1 MLPYTLLLVKVLLFA
16 NLTPVGGLTLSI
28 RRPHAAITFADPS
41 LPNIVDLLPDFS
53 DIDVENAAL
62 LLIIVI
68 SVVLDAYEV
77 PRALFKSFSVVLCVG
92 LEPSFRFYVDLI
104 HQVR

>member
-1 MLPYTLLLVKVLLFA
+1 MLV
-16 NLTPVGGLTLSI
+16 
-28 RRPHAAITFADPS
+28 RRPHTAVTFADFS

-62 LLIIVI
+62 LLIIAI
-68 SVVLDAYEV
+68 SVVFDAYEV
-77 PRALFKSFSVVLCVG
+77 PWALFKSFSLVLMVG
-92 LEPSFRFYVDLI
+92 LEPPFRFYVDLI